1 MKTVEVE
8 RHNQKMIDT
17 AGPILSQLHE
27 RGFLAYIVGGAVRDL
42 LCKRPITDIDIV
54 TEATPEEISTV
65 FAKTFSMNNQHQTV
79 IVRHSGCL
87 FEVTTQRG
95 KSIDEDL
102 LMRDFTIN
110 SMALDQKGQL
120 FDPLDGQADIK
131 NQVIRS
137 HEPAAR
143 MSEDPLRM
151 LRAYRFSSD
160 LGFKVSENLGEIIR
174 NQAET
179 LSRVAME
186 RISKEFYKLVSG
198 RFKQTALK
206 ELASSGLYKHCGLP
220 QLDKKAISF
229 LRELPVLRNEKEEVI
244 WTFICLSMNL
254 TSESHLKGFLFSN
267 QLTKD
272 VRNRL
277 AAFTYRKNH
286 TWEVL
291 SLYRTSIEVALD
303 VERVRELTDKSYMSN
318 EELLTM
324 WEQLPIQ
331 SKNDLAVTGTD
342 LLRHFKREAGPWLGE
357 AILWVEEQVVTGNL
371 PNEKDTLLQA
381 IVTSN
386 TGEG

>member
-8 RHNQKMIDT
+8 RHNQKMIDG
-17 AGPILSQLHE
+17 AEPVLSQLHE

-65 FAKTFSMNNQHQTV
+65 FSKTFSMNNQHQTV

-95 KSIDEDL
+95 KSIEEDL

-110 SMALDQKGQL
+110 SIALDKKGQL
-120 FDPLDGQADIK
+120 FDPLDGQSDIK

-137 HEPAAR
+137 HNPTAR

-160 LGFKVSENLGEIIR
+160 LGFKVAENLGELIR
-174 NQAET
+174 YQAET

-198 RFKQTALK
+198 PFKHTALK

-229 LRELPVLRNEKEEVI
+229 LRELPVLMNEKEEVV
-244 WTFICLSMNL
+244 WTFICLSMGL
-254 TSESHLKGFLFSN
+254 TSEGHLKGFLFSN

-277 AAFTYRKNH
+277 AAFSYRNNH
-286 TWEVL
+286 SWEAL
-291 SLYRTSIEVALD
+291 SLYRASIEVALD
-303 VERVRELTDKSYMSN
+303 VERVRELTNESYIAK
-318 EELLTM
+318 EEILTI
-324 WEQLPIQ
+324 WEQLPIK

-357 AILWVEEQVVTGNL
+357 ALLWVEEQVATGDL